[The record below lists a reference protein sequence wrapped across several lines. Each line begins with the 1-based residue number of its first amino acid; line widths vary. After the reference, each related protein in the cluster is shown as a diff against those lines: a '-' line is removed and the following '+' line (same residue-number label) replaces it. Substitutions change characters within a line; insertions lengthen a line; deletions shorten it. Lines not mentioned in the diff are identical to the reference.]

1 MEKTVLNEGK
11 QETIHTGEMYSFVLT
26 NGLDAQ
32 IGSSKKH
39 YLLASSIRKTIKN
52 RKINYLTSHSLLK
65 VAKSTFHLFRPGTRK
80 EVKNKGTFI
89 E

>member
-32 IGSSKKH
+32 IGSSKNT
-39 YLLASSIRKTIKN
+39 LLISFF
-52 RKINYLTSHSLLK
+52 Y
-65 VAKSTFHLFRPGTRK
+65 
-80 EVKNKGTFI
+80 
-89 E
+89 